1 MNIDL
6 FTSGH
11 GEAGLLCTAEMPDL
25 PAGVIFDA
33 ETMELTVEYLDFD
46 PLHLN
51 IPVEESLMGGVL
63 MAKHMYIAYLINEKI
78 QDTVM
83 TPLMFLNDPY
93 GGEFQGTGGL
103 TQTTRSLMMFQEFMK
118 RCNFA
123 QAAHRESLENE
134 GDIGSV
140 LHGQSPK
147 TLEFAPQLIRQQQ
160 MEMGPQGP
168 SGPAGPVQTV
178 SMPGMGGPKMPGMG
192 GGGGTVRRQVQPKRP
207 PKKSDDDKS

>member
-1 MNIDL
+1 MDIDL
-6 FTSGH
+6 FTSGL
-11 GEAGLLCTAEMPDL
+11 GECGLLCTTELADL

-33 ETMELTVEYLDFD
+33 ETMELTIEFLEYD

-51 IPVEESLMGGVL
+51 IPVEESLASGIL
-63 MAKHMYIAYLINEKI
+63 MAKHIYIAYLIDGHI

-83 TPLMFLNDPY
+83 TPMMFLNDPY

-123 QAAHRESLENE
+123 QAAHREKLDNE
-134 GDIGSV
+134 GTSGSI

-147 TLEFAPQLIRQQQ
+147 ALQFAPQLLRQQQ
-160 MEMGPQGP
+160 LEIGLQGP
-168 SGPAGPVQTV
+168 SGPTLGYAPPTPSGLTPMGPGGSRSGTTQRQ
-178 SMPGMGGPKMPGMG
+178 MPPRK
-192 GGGGTVRRQVQPKRP
+192 TP
-207 PKKSDDDKS
+207 PKKSDDDNS